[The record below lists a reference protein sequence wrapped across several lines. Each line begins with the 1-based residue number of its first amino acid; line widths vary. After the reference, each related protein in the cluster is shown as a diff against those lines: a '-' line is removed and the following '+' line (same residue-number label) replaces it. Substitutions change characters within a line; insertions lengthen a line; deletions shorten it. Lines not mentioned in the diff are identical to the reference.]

1 LLDRPFTG
9 SSAGNILKLSRSSET
24 ECIITAD
31 LPSALKQYALNKA
44 CFVTIATSSH
54 DIDRDVLLAVIN
66 CDTAYLGM
74 IGSKNKIA
82 NIFKQLLSLGI
93 SREQLAA
100 VYAPMGLNI
109 ASIEP
114 KEIALSIMS
123 EILLVKNNG
132 SAQHMKTV
140 KDVRVLSD

>member
-1 LLDRPFTG
+1 
-9 SSAGNILKLSRSSET
+9 
-24 ECIITAD
+24 
-31 LPSALKQYALNKA
+31 
-44 CFVTIATSSH
+44 
-54 DIDRDVLLAVIN
+54 
-66 CDTAYLGM
+66 M

-93 SREQLAA
+93 RREQLAA